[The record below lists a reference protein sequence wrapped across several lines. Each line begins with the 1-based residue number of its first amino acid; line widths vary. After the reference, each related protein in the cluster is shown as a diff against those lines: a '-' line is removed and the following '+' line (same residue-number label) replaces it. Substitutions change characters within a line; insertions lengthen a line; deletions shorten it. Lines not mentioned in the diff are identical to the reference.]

1 MKSGQPPPPYRQ
13 SALEER
19 KGNVSLL
26 YREGKRKMERERER
40 ERERAMRGILEEHLL
55 LWTEMVLSLA
65 WVGLVKP
72 HDHIEGTVNPSL
84 QTACL
89 L

>member
-1 MKSGQPPPPYRQ
+1 M
-13 SALEER
+13 
-19 KGNVSLL
+19 
-26 YREGKRKMERERER
+26 ER
-40 ERERAMRGILEEHLL
+40 ERERAMRGSLEEHILV
-55 LWTEMVLSLA
+55 WTEMVLSLA

-72 HDHIEGTVNPSL
+72 HDHIEGTANPSL

>member
-1 MKSGQPPPPYRQ
+1 MYPSFI
-13 SALEER
+13 ER
-19 KGNVSLL
+19 E
-26 YREGKRKMERERER
+26 REIWRERER
-40 ERERAMRGILEEHLL
+40 ERERDRESAMRGSLEEHIL

-72 HDHIEGTVNPSL
+72 HDHIEGTANLSL